1 MTSCNSHMKM
11 NVHPCRGHFN
21 RDTDPLHTPSCS
33 IIPHEY
39 GAGLLK
45 FQSCFHYS
53 SVYLANVLP
62 AHSSY
67 HFFNPLNA
75 ELNPT
80 CRLLALLGVHHILH
94 VSRIRVKLGQMFIC
108 DMLPSRCQLGHGT
121 RKWCARK
128 SVSYLLARSLIKVET
143 SLRVM

>member
-1 MTSCNSHMKM
+1 MLVLMTRCNSHVKV
-11 NVHPCRGHFN
+11 NVHACRGHFN

-75 ELNPT
+75 ELNPI
-80 CRLLALLGVHHILH
+80 CHLLALLGAQHILH
-94 VSRIRVKLGQMFIC
+94 VRMIRVKIGQMCIR
-108 DMLPSRCQLGHGT
+108 DMLPSRCMVLENYVHGNPFQSCLHGH
-121 RKWCARK
+121 
-128 SVSYLLARSLIKVET
+128 
-143 SLRVM
+143 